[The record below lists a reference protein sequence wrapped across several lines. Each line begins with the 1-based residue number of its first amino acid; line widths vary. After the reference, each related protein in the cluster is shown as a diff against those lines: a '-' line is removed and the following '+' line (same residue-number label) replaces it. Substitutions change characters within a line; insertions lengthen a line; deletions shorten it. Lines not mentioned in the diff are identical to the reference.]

1 MSGLPKSPEQRQR
14 YAGFSRRAPA
24 LAWDVP
30 VIVAWAVAAGVIG
43 IGLNAIAG
51 SQPRSPWSLD
61 LQAFLTLI
69 LPVILTFSYQE
80 GSTRQATFGKRR
92 LRLIVTDATGQ
103 PAGFRRA
110 LVRSGVK
117 FLPWQLGHTAVF
129 HLVAG
134 STSAV
139 FVVISI
145 GAQLFVLMSLLV
157 MVADSRHRAL
167 HDWAAGTRVVAAA
180 A

>member
-1 MSGLPKSPEQRQR
+1 MSGLPGNAEGRMS

-24 LAWDVP
+24 LAWDLP
-30 VIVAWAVAAGVIG
+30 VIVAWAVFAGIAG
-43 IGLNAIAG
+43 IGFNAIAG
-51 SQPRSPWSLD
+51 SRATSPWSLD

-69 LPVILTFSYQE
+69 LPVILTFAYQE
-80 GSTRQATFGKRR
+80 GSSRQATFGKRR
-92 LRLIVTDATGQ
+92 FRMIVTDATGQ
-103 PAGFRRA
+103 PPGYRRA
-110 LVRSGVK
+110 LVRSVVK
-117 FLPWQLGHTAVF
+117 FVPWQLGHTAVF

-139 FVVISI
+139 FVVMSI

-167 HDWAAGTRVVAAA
+167 HDWAAGTRVMDATA
-180 A
+180 